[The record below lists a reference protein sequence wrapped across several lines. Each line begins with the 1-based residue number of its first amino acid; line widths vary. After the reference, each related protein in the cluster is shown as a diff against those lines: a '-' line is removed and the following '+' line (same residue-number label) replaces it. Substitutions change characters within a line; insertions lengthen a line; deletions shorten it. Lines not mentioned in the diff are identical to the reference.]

1 MQERIEVVRPHDN
14 WNRAA
19 CRKRGFN
26 GDFSPG
32 GHDHVHVGA
41 HQLGRIGVQPAGLL
55 PRGAEFDDQIAAI
68 DETTLAQFVPERRI
82 AEPHN
87 SLRPRR
93 ADGKAAKEPDAINA
107 PGLLRARRKRPPCRR
122 AANEREERAALH
134 SITSSARASTVVGMS
149 RSRALAVLRL
159 ITSSYFV
166 GFCTG
171 ISAGF
176 SPLRMRST

>member
-1 MQERIEVVRPHDN
+1 VVRPHDN

-19 CRKRGFN
+19 CRKRGFH
-26 GDFSPG
+26 GDFRPG

-107 PGLLRARRKRPPCRR
+107 PGVLRARRERPRR
-122 AANEREERAALH
+122 RSAADERDELAPPH
-134 SITSSARASTVVGMS
+134 SITSSAMASSPGGKL
-149 RSRALAVLRL
+149 RPNALAVLRL
-159 ITSSYFV
+159 MTNSNLTDRK
-166 GFCTG
+166 TG
-171 ISAGF
+171 RSAGCRA
-176 SPLRMRST
+176 PWRS